1 MHLLAEKIILSGL
14 KDLGLVEGDVDEMV
28 QGRVGYIFLP
38 HGLGHL
44 LGLDVHD
51 LGGYLPGLTP
61 ERKEGPGLRNLRT
74 ARVLEKDIIITVEP
88 GIYFRDF
95 LLDGEFGD
103 NLSIDLKYL
112 NREKI
117 REYQKE
123 IQGVRI
129 EDVVLVTES
138 GIENLS
144 DGIPRTVAEIEA
156 CMRGDSNW
164 KNAQDQ

>member
-1 MHLLAEKIILSGL
+1 
-14 KDLGLVEGDVDEMV
+14 MV

-44 LGLDVHD
+44 LGLDTHD

-61 ERKEGPGLRNLRT
+61 ERSAGPGLRNLRT
-74 ARVLEKDIIITVEP
+74 ARVLEKNMIITVEP

-95 LLDGEFGD
+95 LLNGEFGD
-103 NLSIDLKYL
+103 NLQIDLKYL

-117 REYQKE
+117 REYQQE

-129 EDVVLVTES
+129 EDVVLVTET

-144 DGIPRTVAEIEA
+144 DSIPRTVAEIEA
-156 CMRGDSNW
+156 CMRGDQNW
-164 KNAQDQ
+164 KQT